1 MPWRIDFLATAPADD
16 PTSGLS
22 RAIWQLGRS
31 LTERGHAV
39 RVLYPSPSLAAPVP
53 VGAVVPVPVPVLKVP
68 RRPFGRDIL
77 VGRNASALVD
87 RHADLLIGNDEK
99 AGALDSGLL
108 TPGNGPAF
116 GLFVHDVALHTFD
129 TLRPLQAPAG
139 LRQRIGNRLDRRT
152 LQRLEGRALARARIV
167 VVGSELNR
175 QLLDR
180 YYHVPPERIRHLP
193 HGVPDPLDVGSR
205 EAARQALRIPL
216 DVPVALFVG
225 RNPERQGLATALEAF
240 RRVRRFFP
248 GARLIVIGSTA
259 AAEPGVLSLGVV
271 DEPTKA
277 RAYRAADVLLA
288 PSRYEGFGLAPREAM
303 RYGVAA
309 IISHH
314 IPREG
319 IPAPSAWRVP
329 ADEEPGSYASE
340 LAELFADPA
349 LRRSVA
355 EAGRQCADE
364 LSYAKMA
371 ERFEMI
377 FQPIVR
383 ARAG

>member
-1 MPWRIDFLATAPADD
+1 MAWRIDFLATAPADD

-22 RAIWQLGRS
+22 RGVWQLARA

-39 RVLYPSPSLAAPVP
+39 RVLYPSASLEAPAAFGP
-53 VGAVVPVPVPVLKVP
+53 VVPVPVPVLKVP

-77 VGRNASALVD
+77 IGRNASALID
-87 RHADLLIGNDEK
+87 RQADLLIGNDEK
-99 AGALDSGLL
+99 AGALDGAFLR
-108 TPGNGPAF
+108 GGAGPTF

-129 TLRPLQAPAG
+129 TLRPLEPPG
-139 LRQRIGNRLDRRT
+139 GMRQRVGNLLDRRT
-152 LQRLEGRALARARIV
+152 LKRLEGRALAGARLV

-180 YYHVPPERIRHLP
+180 YYTVPAERIRHLP

-205 EAARQALRIPL
+205 EAARQALHIPP
-216 DVPVALFVG
+216 DVPVAVFVG
-225 RNPERQGLATALEAF
+225 RNAERQGLPVALEAF
-240 RRVRRFFP
+240 RRVRSFFP
-248 GARLIVIGSTA
+248 GARLIVIGSTTA
-259 AAEPGVLSLGVV
+259 TEPGVLSLGIV

-277 RAYRAADVLLA
+277 RAYRAADVVLA

-314 IPREG
+314 VPRDG
-319 IPAPSAWRVP
+319 IPAPTAWRVP

-349 LRRSVA
+349 LRRRVG
-355 EAGRQCADE
+355 EAGRQAADE

-377 FQPIVR
+377 FQPVVR